1 LTSNPKGYQILPF
14 PAARRVIVDA
24 GRMGTRRPFIH
35 GLLEID
41 VKPPREA
48 MRRHKAETGESLSF
62 TAFIIACL
70 ARAIA
75 GHPQMHAYRDW
86 RDRLILFNDVDVATE
101 IETERDGVALPHVI
115 SAANKKTFRQIH
127 DEIRSV
133 QANPQRSQQTSWVAL
148 GPYAPGFV
156 RSLFFWAL
164 RHNPHW
170 FKALSGTVIVTAVG
184 MFIRKSGWGY
194 GFVPLHTLGIT
205 IGGISAKPGVANG
218 EIAIR
223 EYLDLTISLDHDIVD
238 GAPAARFAA
247 RFVELIESG
256 YGLIDLKEGTP

>member
-1 LTSNPKGYQILPF
+1 MTNDHKGFQTVPF
-14 PAARRVIVDA
+14 PAARRVVVDA
-24 GRMGTRRPFIH
+24 GRMGVRRHLSH

-41 VKPPREA
+41 VTPVREA

-70 ARAIA
+70 GQAIA
-75 GHPQMHAYRDW
+75 KHPSVQAYRDW
-86 RDRLILFNDVDVATE
+86 RGRLILYDDVDVATE
-101 IETERDGVALPHVI
+101 IETKIDSVAMPHVVR
-115 SAANKKTFRQIH
+115 AANKKTFRQIH

-133 QANPQRSQQTSWVAL
+133 QANPQHSQQKQWVDL
-148 GPYAPGFV
+148 GLYAPGFV
-156 RSLFFWAL
+156 RSLFFWTL

-170 FKALSGTVIVTAVG
+170 LKALSGTVIVTSVG
-184 MFIRKSGWGY
+184 MFIRKSGWGF
-194 GFVPLHTLGIT
+194 GFVPMHTLGIT
-205 IGGISAKPGVANG
+205 LGGMAAKPGVVDG

-247 RFVELIESG
+247 LFVELIESG
-256 YGLIDLKEGTP
+256 YGVCINP